1 MKKLVL
7 LLCMLVS
14 FATTN
19 IIAQNSAKVKS
30 MTLTTDHIPIAERQT
45 DLNKEPC
52 ALVKIQV
59 VEEID
64 RIEGCRIGD
73 ITSKGVEKRVFM
85 CKGTKWMKIHF
96 KKHLPIKVTFS
107 DYGINSLESN
117 RVYELIIEIPNA
129 NIIIDNPSEQEQER
143 KQQQEAEKKRREE
156 EQRVEQQKAEQE
168 RKEEQKRREEELKAE
183 QQEAEQKR
191 IEEQKR
197 RKEERKAE
205 QQKVEQ
211 KRKEEQ
217 KRREEEKKAKKQEAE
232 QKRKEEQQIA
242 KQQKEE
248 KKRKED
254 LQKAEQQRA
263 EQQRK
268 AEQQKRVELRQKE
281 RKTKEKDAKNETANP
296 VSFGFCAGLN
306 LTQPNFEI
314 RTGDHYAGTMSF
326 HFGPTTNLLLNKSFA
341 LQGSVI
347 LSKKGFTNDNHL
359 DDYDMYASAYW
370 IDIPVKAAFIPVST
384 DFIQWYLFAGPYIAI
399 GVAGNIKDQRYHA
412 FDNSFFDTYKRFDY
426 GVTAGTSILLGKH
439 ISIGAS
445 YQFGLDSNYKNNCI
459 GISLGYQF

>member
-1 MKKLVL
+1 
-7 LLCMLVS
+7 MLVS
-14 FATTN
+14 FVATN
-19 IIAQNSAKVKS
+19 VIAQNSAKVKS
-30 MTLTTDHIPIAERQT
+30 MTLTTDHIPIGERQT
-45 DLNKEPC
+45 DLNEVVC

-73 ITSKGVEKRVFM
+73 IISKGVEKKVSM
-85 CKGTKWMKIHF
+85 CKGSKWMKIHF
-96 KKHLPIKVTFS
+96 KNHLPIKVTFS
-107 DYGINSLESN
+107 DYGIKSLESN
-117 RVYELIIEIPNA
+117 RVYELIIEIPNTD
-129 NIIIDNPSEQEQER
+129 IIVNPSQQEQER
-143 KQQQEAEKKRREE
+143 KQQQEAEEKRREE
-156 EQRVEQQKAEQE
+156 EQRV
-168 RKEEQKRREEELKAE
+168 E

-248 KKRKED
+248 QKRKED
-254 LQKAEQQRA
+254 LQKAERQRTA
-263 EQQRK
+263 QQRK

-306 LTQPNFEI
+306 LTQPNFEL
-314 RTGDHYAGTMSF
+314 RTGDHYDGTMSF
-326 HFGPTTNLLLNKSFA
+326 HFGPTTNLMLNKSFA

-359 DDYDMYASAYW
+359 DDYDMHASAYW

-384 DFIQWYLFAGPYIAI
+384 DFIQWHLFAGPYIAI
-399 GVAGNIKDQRYHA
+399 GVAGNIEDQRYHA